1 MKQRLKA
8 LWHQFIQPRPPRTLA
23 EPTDEVDALS
33 DAQQQHLQER
43 WWHWR
48 HTYLAAKRALLD
60 ARRDH

>member
-1 MKQRLKA
+1 MQRLKA
-8 LWHQFIQPRPPRTLA
+8 LWQQITQPRPPRAIT

-48 HTYLAAKRALLD
+48 HHYLEAKRELLES
-60 ARRDH
+60 RHER